1 MQYFKKNGNSKHLIT
16 RRTKICDH
24 LRMVT
29 REMNVR
35 ILSIRENAGT
45 GAWTVRRITDQ
56 T

>member
-35 ILSIRENAGT
+35 IQAYVQKLALAPGQSEE
-45 GAWTVRRITDQ
+45 
-56 T
+56 